1 MGDFRNTRLYEFI
14 EERYYDIR
22 SRFGKERYQYDDDDD
37 DDDDDYYDDYDDQP
51 WYRQKKTYVI
61 LASTVVLATSVLFF
75 VKANASKNTNTQANQ
90 TLQPLTTEL
99 TGKTL
104 DDTKTDITKADFHN
118 AIQTGDGRSKYNKF
132 LAENPSIKISAKRQL
147 PEIEADVAIVQLSD
161 GFVLV
166 LFKNDVI
173 IQLQDFDSEVTAKD
187 YITSLL
193 NANVTKNEDGSS
205 TTSNGVTL
213 PSEESL
219 EKLEN
224 ESESSNESS
233 FEKDFEDSEEASDT
247 SIEGDSSYSNGNK
260 KKKDDDDEDDEDEDE
275 DNDDDKDIKDQLK
288 EEKEAREK
296 AEEKAEKAE
305 EARQKAE
312 TEAKNVKTEA
322 DKAELKRLKEEANK
336 AQAQA
341 EKAKA
346 QADKAEKALTVAN
359 FKDRIHVGTSVTQY
373 QHIINKN
380 AWTKTSTI
388 SLYDG
393 AYMNVFKTISGA
405 YIAVGINSSVTKI
418 TTVRQASTLSDIK
431 ALAKKIKYQSAYTAN
446 KEKSAKAG
454 KVDHSDAPD
463 ADDIQKQIKDGQKT
477 STINKKIQS
486 LKTEIVATFDTGK
499 HGDMLVITAKSGF
512 IVVSVKNGKANNVEH
527 MKTLKEAL
535 KEANS
540 KYAD

>member
-22 SRFGKERYQYDDDDD
+22 SKFGKERYQYDDDDD
-37 DDDDDYYDDYDDQP
+37 YDDYYDDYDDQP

-104 DDTKTDITKADFHN
+104 DNTKTDITKADFHN

-147 PEIEADVAIVQLSD
+147 PEIEADVAILQLSD

-173 IQLQDFDSEVTAKD
+173 IQLQDFNSEVTAKD

-193 NANVTKNEDGSS
+193 NANVTMNKDGSS

-219 EKLEN
+219 EKLDN
-224 ESESSNESS
+224 ESESS

-260 KKKDDDDEDDEDEDE
+260 KKKDDDDEDDEDED
-275 DNDDDKDIKDQLK
+275 DDDVKDQLK

-359 FKDRIHVGTSVTQY
+359 FKDRIHVGTSVTKY

-463 ADDIQKQIKDGQKT
+463 ADDIQEQIKDGQKT

-486 LKTEIVATFDTGK
+486 LKTKIVATFDTGK

-512 IVVSVKNGKANNVEH
+512 IVVSIKDGKANNVEH
-527 MKTLKEAL
+527 IKTLKEAL